1 MLFGLN
7 ETEKNIEFYE
17 KIVFKIDNISFMWY
31 YETEKNIEFY
41 KKGGFV

>member
-1 MLFGLN
+1 M
-7 ETEKNIEFYE
+7 K